1 MASSRAASSWARRA
15 RPLHGRRIVV
25 TRARSQGELFARKI
39 GELGGE
45 PVGFPTIEIVAPP
58 SYEPLDR
65 AIQALGSYH
74 WIIFTSANAVAH
86 FWARFRKLEQE
97 MRLLQRVRIAAIGP
111 KTAKALANVGLK
123 ADLVPREYRAEAI
136 LEELQPEEIRARRIL
151 LPRAAEARDILPNTL
166 RQWGA
171 VVDEIAAYR
180 TVPAKG
186 DGADLRAELLD
197 RKIDMVTFTSSS
209 TVNHFVT
216 LFPAD
221 VVGELLAKTAVAC
234 IGPITQ
240 KTAED
245 RGIRVDVVARDY
257 TIAGLTQAIVKYFLR
272 QQALGTRQ

>member
-1 MASSRAASSWARRA
+1 MTCRL
-15 RPLHGRRIVV
+15 PVV
-25 TRARSQGELFARKI
+25 TALVLLALGVPGASAQRNAYVLSQAFCLPPQATAPGTCHSQSL
-39 GELGGE
+39 
-45 PVGFPTIEIVAPP
+45 PVGATLEIQLPGTP
-58 SYEPLDR
+58 STWKVEIGTGRVSSVTSRKVPSTE
-65 AIQALGSYH
+65 AVTCSGSDA
-74 WIIFTSANAVAH
+74 FTTVNVRRLWSSAKNS
-86 FWARFRKLEQE
+86 
-97 MRLLQRVRIAAIGP
+97 
-111 KTAKALANVGLK
+111 
-123 ADLVPREYRAEAI
+123 
-136 LEELQPEEIRARRIL
+136 RRSTR
-151 LPRAAEARDILPNTL
+151 PRAAEARDILPNTL

-180 TVPAKG
+180 TVAAKG

-257 TIAGLTQAIVKYFLR
+257 TIAGLTQAIVKYFSQKAR
-272 QQALGTRQ
+272 SP

>member
-1 MASSRAASSWARRA
+1 MASSRTASSPARQA

-39 GELGGE
+39 EELGGE
-45 PVGFPTIEIVAPP
+45 PIEFPTIEIVPPP

-74 WIIFTSANAVAH
+74 WVIFTSANGVAH
-86 FWARFRKLEQE
+86 FWARFRKLKQE
-97 MRLLQRVRIAAIGP
+97 TRLLQRARIAAIGP
-111 KTAKALANVGLK
+111 KTARALAEVGMK

-136 LEELQPEEIRARRIL
+136 LQELKPEDIRGKRIL
-151 LPRAAEARDILPNTL
+151 LPRAAEARDILPVTL

-180 TVPAKG
+180 TVAVKG
-186 DGADLRAELLD
+186 DSADLRAGLLD

-209 TVNHFVT
+209 TVNHFVA

-221 VVGELLAKTAVAC
+221 AAGELLANTAVAC

-257 TIAGLTQAIVKYFLR
+257 TIAGLTQAIVEYFS
-272 QQALGTRQ
+272 QKTESP

>member
-25 TRARSQGELFARKI
+25 T
-39 GELGGE
+39 
-45 PVGFPTIEIVAPP
+45 P

-86 FWARFRKLEQE
+86 FWARFQKLEQE

-171 VVDEIAAYR
+171 VGDEIAAYR
-180 TVPAKG
+180 TVAAKG

-197 RKIDMVTFTSSS
+197 RKIDMVTF
-209 TVNHFVT
+209 
-216 LFPAD
+216 
-221 VVGELLAKTAVAC
+221 
-234 IGPITQ
+234 
-240 KTAED
+240 
-245 RGIRVDVVARDY
+245 
-257 TIAGLTQAIVKYFLR
+257 
-272 QQALGTRQ
+272 